1 MRRKALW
8 NVYALAAADVPQRF
22 RVAGRT
28 LIAIVIPR
36 GSRRRDGAIAAIAER
51 VLEPSLPSE
60 ASLRE
65 QHAIVVDIWRRTGG
79 LIPVRFGTIMS
90 EADLT
95 ARVAAAAPALA
106 RKLQQFH
113 GRVQMTVRVF
123 EDVSPPER
131 GPLPGTSGT
140 AYLKALRDRAAAVSR
155 LAADVRSPVE
165 SLVLEERLE
174 SGRGRL
180 RLSLFHLIDA
190 EDEAPYRAALEV
202 FAGEGSRRV
211 TVSGPWPPFAFAPEL
226 PT

>member
-8 NVYALAAADVPQRF
+8 NVYAFAPADVPRRV
-22 RVAGRT
+22 RVAGRWLT
-28 LIAIVIPR
+28 SIVIPR
-36 GSRRRDGAIAAIAER
+36 GSRRREGAIAAIAER

-65 QHAIVVDIWRRTGG
+65 QHAIVVDIWRRTGR
-79 LIPVRFGTIMS
+79 LIPVRFGTVMS

-95 ARVAAAAPALA
+95 ARVATAAPALA

-123 EDVSPPER
+123 EDLSPPER
-131 GPLPGTSGT
+131 GSLPGTSGT

-155 LAADVRSPVE
+155 LAAEVRGPVE

-174 SGRGRL
+174 SGRGPL
-180 RLSLFHLIDA
+180 RLSLFHLIAAD
-190 EDEAPYRAALEV
+190 DEAQYRAALDA

-211 TVSGPWPPFAFAPEL
+211 SVSGPWPPFAFAPEL